1 MLTDRQREIWEF
13 LVRYVEAHGYPPT
26 VREIGQEVGLASPS
40 TVHAHLANLERAGM
54 LRRDPTKPRALE
66 LLAPH
71 RRESQ
76 PQPEPDVHRLPLVGQ
91 IAAGGPLLAEQNVEE
106 YLAVP
111 EPLARGGEEFL
122 LRVRGESMINAGILD
137 GDFVVV
143 RRQQDASERR
153 DRRRARG
160 RGRGGRRGDRQ
171 AVLPRERPRS
181 GFSPRTMRSSR
192 CTRPMCRCWA
202 RWSASSGWCRERS
215 RPSVPHARPGAVRA
229 RARREPRVPRLRRVR
244 HAGARRAALLRVRV
258 DAGRGGFRDR
268 GPGVQL
274 TMQAG

>member
-1 MLTDRQREIWEF
+1 MLTERQREIWEF

-71 RRESQ
+71 RRESA
-76 PQPEPDVHRLPLVGQ
+76 PQPRARRPPASARGQ

-143 RRQQDASERR
+143 RRQQDAANGEI
-153 DRRRARG
+153 
-160 RGRGGRRGDRQ
+160 
-171 AVLPRERPRS
+171 V
-181 GFSPRTMRSSR
+181 
-192 CTRPMCRCWA
+192 
-202 RWSASSGWCRERS
+202 
-215 RPSVPHARPGAVRA
+215 
-229 RARREPRVPRLRRVR
+229 
-244 HAGARRAALLRVRV
+244 AALAGEDEAADEATVKRFYRENGRIRLQPEN
-258 DAGRGGFRDR
+258 DALEPMYPPYVQVLGKVVGVFRM
-268 GPGVQL
+268 VS
-274 TMQAG
+274 